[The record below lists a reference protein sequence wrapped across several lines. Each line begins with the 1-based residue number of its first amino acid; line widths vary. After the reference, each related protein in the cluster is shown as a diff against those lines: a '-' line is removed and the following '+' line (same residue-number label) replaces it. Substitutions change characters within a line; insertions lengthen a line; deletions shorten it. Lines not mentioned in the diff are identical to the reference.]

1 MSLEQKS
8 QILQVAASGAC
19 GVRDL
24 AHKLRWK
31 TSTIVSLSKKMD
43 EEKLIEFQVVKRPSR
58 GRPKKGIVCTALG
71 LDFLQTYRKLKM
83 TPLKARKADLERAEK
98 DALYTQRLVE
108 NGHSPFELF
117 MELNSIVR
125 NIRNSAEAH
134 QTV

>member
-1 MSLEQKS
+1 MSLEQES

-19 GVRDL
+19 GIRDL

-31 TSTIVSLSKKMD
+31 TSTIVSLSKKMH
-43 EEKLIEFQVVKRPSR
+43 EEKLIEFQTVKRPSR

-71 LDFLQTYRKLKM
+71 FDFLETYRKLKM
-83 TPLKARKADLERAEK
+83 TPLRARKADLERAAK

-108 NGHSPFELF
+108 NGRSPFELF

-125 NIRNSAEAH
+125 NIRDSSEAH